1 VREESLQRAAGA
13 IAALPSGRRVLVAI
27 DGLDGA
33 GKTTFADALARRLP
47 RPAVRASADDFLQPA
62 SRRYRRGR
70 ESAEGFY
77 LDSVDL
83 ETLRALLLAPFAAGE
98 PFRRAAFDV
107 EHDVPARAPL
117 EDAPP
122 GAALLLDGLFLH
134 RPELRDQWDLSI
146 LLDVPA
152 AVAAAR
158 LLEREG
164 KPTRERYVRGMELYF
179 AAAEPAR
186 HASLVLPW

>member
-1 VREESLQRAAGA
+1 VREESLQRAADAVAG
-13 IAALPSGRRVLVAI
+13 LPGDRSVLVAI

-33 GKTTFADALARRLP
+33 GKTTFADALAGRLT

-62 SRRYRRGR
+62 VRRYRLGR
-70 ESAEGFY
+70 ESPEGFY
-77 LDSVDL
+77 RDSVDL
-83 ETLRALLLAPFAAGE
+83 EALDALLLAPFAAGE

-107 EHDVPARAPL
+107 VRDVPARAPL
-117 EDAPP
+117 EHAPP

-134 RPELRDQWDLSI
+134 RPELRARWDLSI
-146 LLDVPA
+146 LLDVTPE
-152 AVAAAR
+152 VAAAR

-164 KPTRERYVRGMELYF
+164 KPTRHRYVRGMQLYF